1 MDIFDFRVCVTYVTH
16 YHLFPGV
23 LSELQTTF
31 LYPQGGN
38 KHDAGDVRVE
48 WEIQGNA
55 FSISQFNVTYRCEKD
70 GETRKKVI
78 SSEQR
83 SCIIP
88 FTVQK

>member
-1 MDIFDFRVCVTYVTH
+1 MIA
-16 YHLFPGV
+16 GI

-48 WEIQGNA
+48 WELQGQA
-55 FSISQFNVTYRCEKD
+55 ASITQFNVTYHCEKD
-70 GETRKKVI
+70 GQTQKKVV
-78 SSEQR
+78 STEQR

-88 FTVQK
+88 LTVQK